1 MKLTVALAGNPNAGK
16 TTIFNNLTGSNQ
28 RTGNYPGVT
37 VEKRIGQA
45 KYYDNVFD
53 IVDLPGTYS
62 LSATAEDELVARN
75 FILQEHPDV
84 IINVI
89 DASNMYRNLYLT
101 LQLLELEKP
110 LILALNMVDTA
121 KEQGIDVQ
129 INRLKLHFPNVRV
142 HTLIGSKNIGTK
154 ELLASLT
161 EPLKICPLKLTYGTE
176 VESAVD
182 KVLSILS
189 PIDIPNNFPR
199 RWLALRLL
207 ENDVALCSM
216 PGLPCMS
223 LTMHEQID
231 VIRNKL
237 KTVLN
242 EDVALYLAGKKYE
255 YINHILE
262 ETVFV
267 SDNPQ
272 INISDKIDEVL
283 THKYLGLPI
292 FLFFMWLLFNMVF
305 TLGKYPQN
313 WLEDLFQIFGLY
325 LQAVLPPGQLNHL
338 VVDGIIGGVG
348 GILVFLPNILL
359 LFLGISILEG
369 TGYMS
374 RAAFLMD
381 RVMFSVGLHGKS
393 FIPLLI
399 GFGCTVPAIMGT
411 RTLENKND
419 RLVTML
425 VSPFMSC
432 SARLPVYTLLISA
445 FFDPTIA
452 GTILFSIY
460 VFGVI
465 VAVIFA
471 KIFRKTLF
479 PGNTEPF
486 IMEMPPYRLPTFQN
500 IIMQMWERALLYLKK
515 AATVILAASVLIW
528 YLSNYPQGT
537 AMEQSYAGLLG
548 KFIEPLIK
556 PLGFNWKIGIGIIS
570 GFSAKEV
577 LVSTLG
583 TIYSVGDIENSAQ
596 ALAAALRAD
605 PAMSPLVALSL
616 IFFVLLYTP
625 CTATIAIIYR
635 ETGGWKWPM
644 FTATYSLILA
654 WLVSFIIFN
663 VGKLL
668 GF

>member
-142 HTLIGSKNIGTK
+142 HTLIGSKNVGTK

-176 VESAVD
+176 VESGVD